1 MADIYPW
8 QQALWNQLGG
18 RAQHAHAYLL
28 YGPAGIGKR
37 ALAEHWA
44 AQLLC
49 QRPAAAGACGECK
62 ACQLLAAGTHP
73 DYFVL
78 EPEEAEKPIRVD
90 QVRDLVGFV
99 VQTAQLGGRKVVLL
113 EPAEAMNVNAAN
125 ALLKSL
131 EEPSG
136 DTVLLLISHQPSR
149 LLPTIK
155 SRCVQQACPLPG
167 AAASLEWLARALP
180 DEPAEALEE
189 LLALS
194 GGSPLTAQRLHGQGV
209 REQRAQVVEGVKKL
223 LKQQIAASPL
233 AESWNSVPLPL
244 LFDWFC
250 DWTLGILRY
259 QLTHDEEGLGLA
271 DMRKVIQYLG
281 DKSGQAKVLAM
292 QDWLLQQRQK
302 VLNKANL
309 NRVLLLEALLVQWAS
324 LPGPGWN
331 PADIRLAGTC
341 MSLPP
346 NLGPRNGILSLT
358 IKDKSVLYA
367 AYMPFIRNGGLFIPT
382 NKNYKLGDE
391 VFMLL
396 NLMEEPEKIPV
407 AGKVVWI
414 TPKGA
419 QGNRAA
425 GIGVQFND
433 GDNTARN
440 KIETYLAG
448 ALKSDRP
455 THTM

>member
-8 QQALWNQLGG
+8 QQALWSQLGG

-167 AAASLEWLARALP
+167 AAAESGMAGAGPARRAGRGPGGTVGAFRRLAAHRPAPARPGRARA
-180 DEPAEALEE
+180 ARA
-189 LLALS
+189 
-194 GGSPLTAQRLHGQGV
+194 GGR
-209 REQRAQVVEGVKKL
+209 GVKKL

-324 LPGPGWN
+324 LPGPG
-331 PADIRLAGTC
+331 
-341 MSLPP
+341 
-346 NLGPRNGILSLT
+346 
-358 IKDKSVLYA
+358 
-367 AYMPFIRNGGLFIPT
+367 
-382 NKNYKLGDE
+382 
-391 VFMLL
+391 
-396 NLMEEPEKIPV
+396 
-407 AGKVVWI
+407 
-414 TPKGA
+414 
-419 QGNRAA
+419 
-425 GIGVQFND
+425 
-433 GDNTARN
+433 
-440 KIETYLAG
+440 
-448 ALKSDRP
+448 
-455 THTM
+455 

>member
-8 QQALWNQLGG
+8 QQALWSQLGG

-223 LKQQIAASPL
+223 LKQQIAASQL

-259 QLTHDEEGLGLA
+259 QLTRDEEGLGLA

-324 LPGPGWN
+324 LPGPG
-331 PADIRLAGTC
+331 
-341 MSLPP
+341 
-346 NLGPRNGILSLT
+346 
-358 IKDKSVLYA
+358 
-367 AYMPFIRNGGLFIPT
+367 
-382 NKNYKLGDE
+382 
-391 VFMLL
+391 
-396 NLMEEPEKIPV
+396 
-407 AGKVVWI
+407 
-414 TPKGA
+414 
-419 QGNRAA
+419 
-425 GIGVQFND
+425 
-433 GDNTARN
+433 
-440 KIETYLAG
+440 
-448 ALKSDRP
+448 
-455 THTM
+455 

>member
-8 QQALWNQLGG
+8 QQALWSQLGG

-49 QRPAAAGACGECK
+49 QRPAAASACGECK

-223 LKQQIAASPL
+223 LKQQIAASQL

-281 DKSGQAKVLAM
+281 DKSGQAKVLVM

-324 LPGPGWN
+324 LPGPG
-331 PADIRLAGTC
+331 
-341 MSLPP
+341 
-346 NLGPRNGILSLT
+346 
-358 IKDKSVLYA
+358 
-367 AYMPFIRNGGLFIPT
+367 
-382 NKNYKLGDE
+382 
-391 VFMLL
+391 
-396 NLMEEPEKIPV
+396 
-407 AGKVVWI
+407 
-414 TPKGA
+414 
-419 QGNRAA
+419 
-425 GIGVQFND
+425 
-433 GDNTARN
+433 
-440 KIETYLAG
+440 
-448 ALKSDRP
+448 
-455 THTM
+455 

>member
-8 QQALWNQLGG
+8 QQALWSQLGG

-189 LLALS
+189 LLALA

-223 LKQQIAASPL
+223 LKQQIAASQL

-259 QLTHDEEGLGLA
+259 QLTRDEEGLGLA

-324 LPGPGWN
+324 LPGPG
-331 PADIRLAGTC
+331 
-341 MSLPP
+341 
-346 NLGPRNGILSLT
+346 
-358 IKDKSVLYA
+358 
-367 AYMPFIRNGGLFIPT
+367 
-382 NKNYKLGDE
+382 
-391 VFMLL
+391 
-396 NLMEEPEKIPV
+396 
-407 AGKVVWI
+407 
-414 TPKGA
+414 
-419 QGNRAA
+419 
-425 GIGVQFND
+425 
-433 GDNTARN
+433 
-440 KIETYLAG
+440 
-448 ALKSDRP
+448 
-455 THTM
+455 

>member
-8 QQALWNQLGG
+8 QQALWSQLGG

-49 QRPAAAGACGECK
+49 QQPAAAGACGECK

-223 LKQQIAASPL
+223 LKQQIAASQL

-259 QLTHDEEGLGLA
+259 QLTRDEEGLGLA

-324 LPGPGWN
+324 LPGPG
-331 PADIRLAGTC
+331 
-341 MSLPP
+341 
-346 NLGPRNGILSLT
+346 
-358 IKDKSVLYA
+358 
-367 AYMPFIRNGGLFIPT
+367 
-382 NKNYKLGDE
+382 
-391 VFMLL
+391 
-396 NLMEEPEKIPV
+396 
-407 AGKVVWI
+407 
-414 TPKGA
+414 
-419 QGNRAA
+419 
-425 GIGVQFND
+425 
-433 GDNTARN
+433 
-440 KIETYLAG
+440 
-448 ALKSDRP
+448 
-455 THTM
+455 